1 MLNHCQGILL
11 CFAHFLQSILYT
23 VYYIL
28 ILTLLDKSVS
38 LLILNEVR
46 SGRFLP
52 RSRYEEV
59 KFINFSSL
67 ATPIIY
73 PVLNKSDVL
82 MTVLNCSERRVVRV
96 VIMGTLPMSGGHF
109 VQSTRT

>member
-1 MLNHCQGILL
+1 M
-11 CFAHFLQSILYT
+11 
-23 VYYIL
+23 
-28 ILTLLDKSVS
+28 
-38 LLILNEVR
+38 
-46 SGRFLP
+46 
-52 RSRYEEV
+52 
-59 KFINFSSL
+59 KFEAVASYRVVATKNFSSL